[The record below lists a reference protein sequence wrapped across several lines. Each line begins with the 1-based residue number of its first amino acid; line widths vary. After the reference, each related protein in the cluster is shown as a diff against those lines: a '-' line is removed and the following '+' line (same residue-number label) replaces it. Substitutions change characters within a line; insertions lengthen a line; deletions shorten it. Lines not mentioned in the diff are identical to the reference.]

1 MSETMGIA
9 NALNKANVTE
19 VFNWSREHKDEKL
32 SFFKLSELFD
42 AENPDKVY
50 PIMSA
55 WINSKGQY
63 QPHGVL
69 VTTID
74 GVKFIAVDIPEF
86 MTDSIEKLFSDQQ
99 YYDAINAGKLG
110 FKIYTYDSKRRKGC
124 HSITFVDI
132 E

>member
-1 MSETMGIA
+1 MGIA
-9 NALNKANVTE
+9 NALNKGNVTE
-19 VFNWSREHKDEKL
+19 VFTWSKNHKDEKL
-32 SFFKLSELFD
+32 TFFKLSELFD
-42 AENPDKVY
+42 TENPDKVY

-55 WINSKGQY
+55 WINSKGNY
-63 QPHGVL
+63 KPHGVL

-86 MTDSIEKLFSDQQ
+86 MTDSVEKLFTDEQ
-99 YYDAINAGKLG
+99 YYNAINAGKLG
-110 FKIYTYDSKRRKGC
+110 FTIYTYDSKARKGC

>member
-1 MSETMGIA
+1 MGIA
-9 NALNKANVTE
+9 NTLNKGNVTE
-19 VFNWSREHKDEKL
+19 VFTWSKNHKDEKL
-32 SFFKLSELFD
+32 TFFKLSELFD

-55 WINSKGQY
+55 WINSKGNY
-63 QPHGVL
+63 KPHGVL

-74 GVKFIAVDIPEF
+74 GIKFIAVDIPEF
-86 MTDSIEKLFSDQQ
+86 MNDSVEKLFTDQV

-110 FKIYTYDSKRRKGC
+110 FKIYTYDSQRRKGC
-124 HSITFVDI
+124 FSIKFVDI

>member
-1 MSETMGIA
+1 MGIA
-9 NALNKANVTE
+9 NGLNKTNVTE
-19 VFNWSREHKDEKL
+19 VFNWTKSHKDEKL
-32 SFFKLSELFD
+32 TFFKLSELFD

-55 WINSKGQY
+55 WVNSKGRY

-86 MTDSIEKLFSDQQ
+86 MTDSVEKLFSDQQ

-110 FKIYTYDSKRRKGC
+110 FKIYTYDSQRRKGC